1 MSGIETLAIA
11 GGSPVSAVWIP
22 AGQGWFSSW
31 ASYEE
36 IFRDIFSRQYYTNHG
51 PLAQELESRL
61 SDLLGVKHAMCVTNG
76 FIGLTVAALAME
88 LRGRVIVP
96 AFGNVGTA
104 QSLQWS
110 GARPLFCDVDPANG
124 MLKAKEVATLL
135 DSYDDVSAILAV
147 NLWGDACDIVALE
160 ALAEQRGV
168 SLYVDSA
175 HGFGCVLGG
184 RALAGFGRIE
194 MSSFDAG
201 NIVGCCDGGVMCT
214 DDDVL
219 AAQFRNIRSNYGM
232 GPLVPVAK
240 TGNGRMSEAQAG
252 LALDSLT
259 AFELRRERNARLF
272 QLLEDGL
279 QDVPGISVRRPQ
291 GVDRSNH
298 QNFVCRVDEDSFG
311 LSRRQLIRI
320 LQAENL
326 CVDVGNDAY
335 CRQGGTFD
343 GDFPAAVRF
352 ARSVLLLPSH
362 RDMTEEMVLRMV
374 EKIAVAHRYAPQLR
388 CFVEE

>member
-1 MSGIETLAIA
+1 M
-11 GGSPVSAVWIP
+11 WIP

-110 GARPLFCDVDPANG
+110 GACPLFCDVDPANG
-124 MLKAKEVATLL
+124 MLKAKDVATLL

-160 ALAEQRGV
+160 ALAAQRGV

-194 MSSFDAG
+194 MLSFDAG
-201 NIVGCCDGGVMCT
+201 NLVGCCDGGVMCT

-259 AFELRRERNARLF
+259 AFELRRERNTRLF
-272 QLLEDGL
+272 QLLENGL

-291 GVDRSNH
+291 GVDRSNY
-298 QNFVCRVDEDSFG
+298 QNFVCHVDEDSFG
-311 LSRRQLIRI
+311 LSRRQLIRV

-326 CVDVGNDAY
+326 CADAGDDVY
-335 CRQGGTFD
+335 CRQGDTLD
-343 GDFPAAVRF
+343 GAFPAAVQF
-352 ARSVLLLPSH
+352 AKTFLLLPSH
-362 RDMTEEMVLRMV
+362 RDMTEDMVLRMV

-388 CFVEE
+388 RFVEE